1 MIIVLSLVVVFLSV
15 VIHEVAHGYVAY
27 LLGDPTA
34 RDARRITLNPLAHI
48 DPFGT
53 IILPIILVRMNSPIL
68 FAWAKPV
75 PFNPGYFRDPKR
87 GIMIV
92 GAAGPIANFVLA
104 GVSALL
110 FHVLGGEGFGAML
123 MLVACR
129 INVLLGLFN
138 LIPIPPLDGSRVVTG
153 LLPSRYVRGYLS
165 IERYGFILIFGLL
178 MLRFVDYVILPIVF
192 AILRL
197 LRVG

>member
-1 MIIVLSLVVVFLSV
+1 MIMFLSLVVVFLSV

-53 IILPIILVRMNSPIL
+53 IILPIILIL
-68 FAWAKPV
+68 TGGPVLAWAKPV

-92 GAAGPIANFVLA
+92 GAAGPAANLVLA
-104 GVSALL
+104 TVAALL
-110 FHVLGGEGFGAML
+110 LRLFPLGSFMALILEI
-123 MLVACR
+123 VCT
-129 INVLLGLFN
+129 INVFLAVFN
-138 LIPIPPLDGSRVVTG
+138 LIPIPPLDGSRVLTG

-165 IERYGFILIFGLL
+165 IEPYGFMIIFGLIWL
-178 MLRFVDYVILPIVF
+178 GLVRAVIVPIVAVILD
-192 AILRL
+192 L
-197 LRVG
+197 LL

>member
-1 MIIVLSLVVVFLSV
+1 MMIVLSLVVVFLSV

-27 LLGDPTA
+27 RLGDPTA

-53 IILPIILVRMNSPIL
+53 IILPIILVFTGGPVL
-68 FAWAKPV
+68 AWAKPV

-92 GAAGPIANFVLA
+92 GAAGPAANFALA
-104 GVSALL
+104 GGSALL
-110 FHVLGGEGFGAML
+110 FHLLGGEGFGAML
-123 MLVACR
+123 MFLVCR
-129 INVLLGLFN
+129 INVFLAVFN

-153 LLPSRYVRGYLS
+153 LLPSRYIRGYMS
-165 IERYGFILIFGLL
+165 IEPYGFMIIFGLL
-178 MLRFVDYVILPIVF
+178 WLGLLRAVMIPIVGVILD
-192 AILRL
+192 L
-197 LRVG
+197 LL